1 MMNQTSRVTQSIF
14 ASMLVI
20 MLAFGAFT
28 VGAQNQVER
37 PEEGQNFANQLS
49 AAFRHAAE
57 TVLPAVVS
65 ISAEAEITPS
75 QTQRNM
81 PQLDELP
88 DIFKHFFGPDM
99 FRGGE
104 GGMIPQIPRQRAW
117 QGSGVIISPEG
128 EILTNNHVVDD
139 ATELH
144 ITLYDGRKLEAEV
157 VATDPATDIALIKLT
172 EGEGFSYAKIG
183 DSERLQVGDWV
194 LAVGNPF
201 GLSHSVS
208 EGIVSALGRTGE
220 DVPIGAGQD
229 FFVKDY
235 IQTTAAINPGNSGGP
250 LINLQGEVIGVNNA
264 IQTAGIAANLGIGFA
279 IPSNLANTVIESLK
293 KYGKVRRGYIG
304 VQLVSLS
311 GDIADYYEQEYNVT
325 QGALVQQVLP
335 GTPGEKAGLQKGDLI
350 IEFNGKPISG
360 SSQLVNL
367 VTSTEV
373 GKDVQLTV
381 LRKGERKN
389 ITLTLTERPATE
401 ELTRAGVK
409 PEIEQETL
417 PEKLLGIGVESYGQD
432 VAVEM
437 GYDQSVKGVIVNNVQ
452 PSSAAAAENIQ
463 KGDIISE
470 INDTP
475 VQTVEEFEKVLSDI
489 RKDMRD
495 KNIKTRAILLYV
507 HRANSEFHP
516 RYVALTLR
524 LSEAE

>member
-1 MMNQTSRVTQSIF
+1 
-14 ASMLVI
+14 
-20 MLAFGAFT
+20 
-28 VGAQNQVER
+28 
-37 PEEGQNFANQLS
+37 
-49 AAFRHAAE
+49 
-57 TVLPAVVS
+57 
-65 ISAEAEITPS
+65 
-75 QTQRNM
+75 
-81 PQLDELP
+81 
-88 DIFKHFFGPDM
+88 M

-279 IPSNLANTVIESLK
+279 IPPIWQILSLK
-293 KYGKVRRGYIG
+293 
-304 VQLVSLS
+304 
-311 GDIADYYEQEYNVT
+311 A
-325 QGALVQQVLP
+325 
-335 GTPGEKAGLQKGDLI
+335 
-350 IEFNGKPISG
+350 
-360 SSQLVNL
+360 
-367 VTSTEV
+367 
-373 GKDVQLTV
+373 
-381 LRKGERKN
+381 
-389 ITLTLTERPATE
+389 
-401 ELTRAGVK
+401 
-409 PEIEQETL
+409 
-417 PEKLLGIGVESYGQD
+417 
-432 VAVEM
+432 
-437 GYDQSVKGVIVNNVQ
+437 
-452 PSSAAAAENIQ
+452 
-463 KGDIISE
+463 
-470 INDTP
+470 
-475 VQTVEEFEKVLSDI
+475 
-489 RKDMRD
+489 
-495 KNIKTRAILLYV
+495 
-507 HRANSEFHP
+507 
-516 RYVALTLR
+516 
-524 LSEAE
+524 